1 MAEPEGRLPPTAG
14 RYSAFHSSGL
24 YYIDLK
30 DDKDVIL
37 YDNMCGI
44 VGYLGTGEAV
54 EAVLTGLELLQN
66 RGYDSVGISII
77 ESDGIRTIKCAS
89 THTNNALQVLKS
101 RITPPPISNTAIGHT
116 RWATHGGKTDSNAHP
131 HHDTNDRISL
141 VHNGIIENF
150 ADIKAQ
156 LVKKGYSFRS
166 STDTEV
172 VAVLIGA
179 FLDEGRTMLEAIQE
193 AMRDLKGTWALVLL
207 HRDFPNKMWAVRNGS
222 PLLLGS
228 SPACLMVASEQVAFQ
243 SYINQYIVLKDHD
256 VLEIENRGG
265 EFVFNKSLAK
275 YVQEKTKGETI
286 ETTPAPWAHWM
297 LKEIMEQPAAVLRA
311 MNNGGRIASETT
323 VKLGGLDACRTILEN
338 IDHLVLLGCG
348 TSYHSG
354 MWSLN
359 LFKSIEAFDTITLYD
374 GADFCA
380 RDIPRRGKTAAIL
393 LSQSGETKD
402 LQRCIQVLQEG
413 GIIRL
418 GVVNVSDSFIARE
431 TNCGVYL
438 NAGREVA
445 VASTKSFT
453 NQCVVLA
460 LIAVWFSQVKGTHEE
475 KRRKIIADLHQL
487 PSQIGALL
495 NDANQTC
502 IQNVAQKIKDN
513 SSLFILGK
521 GKEEAIA
528 KEGALKIKEIA
539 YIHAEGYSTSAL
551 KHGPFGLLE
560 PGMPI
565 IVVCNGEEHLDK
577 TANAISEIQARD
589 ADIYFLCD
597 NCEESFCYVDSNA
610 TFGGLLE
617 NICLQFLS
625 YECALQKGFSPDFP
639 RNLAKVVTVE

>member
-1 MAEPEGRLPPTAG
+1 
-14 RYSAFHSSGL
+14 
-24 YYIDLK
+24 
-30 DDKDVIL
+30 
-37 YDNMCGI
+37 MCGI
-44 VGYLGTGEAV
+44 VGYLGTIESVEPV
-54 EAVLTGLELLQN
+54 EAVLAGLDLLQN
-66 RGYDSVGISII
+66 RGYDSVGVSII
-77 ESDGIRTIKCAS
+77 ESAKVRTIKCAS
-89 THTNNALQVLKS
+89 TTTNNALEVLKHKLN
-101 RITPPPISNTAIGHT
+101 PPPISNAAIGHT
-116 RWATHGGKTDSNAHP
+116 RWATHGGKTHSNAHP
-131 HHDTNDRISL
+131 HHDEKDRLTL

-150 ADIKAQ
+150 AEIKTE
-156 LVKKGYSFRS
+156 LVIKGYSFRS

-193 AMRDLKGTWALVLL
+193 ATGRLKGTWALVLL
-207 HRDFPNKMWAVRNGS
+207 HRDFPAKMWAVRNGS

-228 SPACLMVASEQVAFQ
+228 SPACIMVASEKVAFQ

-256 VLEIENRGG
+256 VLEIENKGG

-275 YVQEKTKGETI
+275 YAREQTKGEDVDR
-286 ETTPAPWAHWM
+286 TPAPWPHWM
-297 LKEIMEQPAAVLRA
+297 LKEIIEQPAAVLRA
-311 MNNGGRIASETT
+311 MNNGGRIASDTT
-323 VKLGGLDACRTILEN
+323 VKLGGLDACRPLLEN

-348 TSYHSG
+348 TSYHAG
-354 MWSLN
+354 LWSLSM
-359 LFKSIEAFDTITLYD
+359 FKSLEAFDTVTLYD

-380 RDIPRRGKTAAIL
+380 RDIPRRGKTAAVL

-418 GVVNVSDSFIARE
+418 GVVNVIDSFIARE

-487 PSQIGALL
+487 PVQLSSVVSEENRDLL
-495 NDANQTC
+495 RQT
-502 IQNVAQKIKDN
+502 ASPLRKAP
-513 SSLFILGK
+513 SMFLLGK

-528 KEGALKIKEIA
+528 KEGALKLKEIA
-539 YIHAEGYSTSAL
+539 HIHAEGYSTAAL

-560 PGMPI
+560 PHMPVLI
-565 IVVCNGEEHLDK
+565 LDLGEEFRDK
-577 TANAISEIQARD
+577 TANARAEVAARD
-589 ADIYFLCD
+589 AHIINLCD
-597 NCEESFCYVDSNA
+597 IPEESVCALESNG
-610 TFGGLLE
+610 TFGGLIA
-617 NICLQFLS
+617 NVCVQIIA
-625 YECALQKGFSPDFP
+625 YECAVIQGKSPDYP

>member
-1 MAEPEGRLPPTAG
+1 
-14 RYSAFHSSGL
+14 
-24 YYIDLK
+24 
-30 DDKDVIL
+30 
-37 YDNMCGI
+37 MCGI
-44 VGYLGTGEAV
+44 VGYLGTSEAV
-54 EAVLTGLELLQN
+54 EAVLAGLDLLQN
-66 RGYDSVGISII
+66 RGYDSVGVSII
-77 ESDGIRTIKCAS
+77 ESNNVRTIKCAS
-89 THTNNALQVLKS
+89 TTTNNALEVLKN
-101 RITPPPISNTAIGHT
+101 RLTPPPISNAAIGHT
-116 RWATHGGKTDSNAHP
+116 RWATHGGKTHSNAHP
-131 HHDTNDRISL
+131 HHDEKDRLTL

-150 ADIKAQ
+150 AEIKSE
-156 LVKKGYSFRS
+156 LVIKGYSFRS

-193 AMRDLKGTWALVLL
+193 ATGRLKGTWALVLL
-207 HRDFPNKMWAVRNGS
+207 HRDFPDKMWAVRNGS

-228 SPACLMVASEQVAFQ
+228 SPACIMVASEKVAFQ

-256 VLEIENRGG
+256 VLEIENRGD

-275 YVQEKTKGETI
+275 YTQEQTKGEDVDR
-286 ETTPAPWAHWM
+286 TPAPWPHWM

-311 MNNGGRIASETT
+311 MNNGGRIASDTT
-323 VKLGGLDACRTILEN
+323 VKLGGLDACRPLLEN
-338 IDHLVLLGCG
+338 IDHMVLLGCG
-348 TSYHSG
+348 TSYHAG
-354 MWSLN
+354 LWSLSM
-359 LFKSIEAFDTITLYD
+359 FKSLEAFDTVTLYD

-380 RDIPRRGKTAAIL
+380 RDIPRRGKTAAVL

-413 GIIRL
+413 GIIRI
-418 GVVNVSDSFIARE
+418 GVVNVIDSFIARE

-487 PSQIGALL
+487 PVQLSSTLSEENRNILY
-495 NDANQTC
+495 QT
-502 IQNVAQKIKDN
+502 ASPLRKAP
-513 SSLFILGK
+513 SMFLLGK

-528 KEGALKIKEIA
+528 KEGALKLKEIA
-539 YIHAEGYSTSAL
+539 HIHAEGYSTAAL

-560 PGMPI
+560 SNMPVLI
-565 IVVCNGEEHLDK
+565 LDLGEEFRDK
-577 TANAISEIQARD
+577 TANARAEVAARD
-589 ADIYFLCD
+589 AHIINLCD
-597 NCEESFCYVDSNA
+597 IPEESVCALESNA
-610 TFGGLLE
+610 TFGGLIANVCVQL
-617 NICLQFLS
+617 LA
-625 YECALQKGFSPDFP
+625 YECAVIQGKSPDYP